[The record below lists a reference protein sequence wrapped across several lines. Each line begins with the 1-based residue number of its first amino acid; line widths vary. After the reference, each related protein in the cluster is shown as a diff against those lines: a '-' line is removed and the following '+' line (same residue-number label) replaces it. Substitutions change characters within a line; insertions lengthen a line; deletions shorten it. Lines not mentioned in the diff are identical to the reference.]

1 MHLKGS
7 LITPFNRAH
16 HSFAVLAA
24 FATFLLIIAGALVT
38 SNDAGV
44 SVSDWPTSFGH
55 IAKMPRMVGGVQ
67 YEHRM
72 IAEFIGTLT
81 IITAAWTWRTDRRWW
96 MKKLGIAALGTVVLQ
111 GILGGITVLE
121 LLPPTVSTAHAVV
134 GQTFFCIAVAL
145 ALFTGRRFAQEEP
158 RTVRDSRKP
167 SLIALTNLSVLI
179 VYIQLAL
186 GGMFRHRG
194 MSWEPHVINTAL
206 VTFILIWTSVRVLS
220 YYSEIEGL
228 RRPAILVLSLVIV
241 QLCLG
246 FLSFLTKVVWGAQ
259 AVQPTPLMVPSTV
272 AHTAVGALLLA
283 STVVLAIQAR
293 RHLAVLD
300 EHAVRTS
307 TPRPVTA

>member
-1 MHLKGS
+1 
-7 LITPFNRAH
+7 
-16 HSFAVLAA
+16 
-24 FATFLLIIAGALVT
+24 LLIIVGALVT
-38 SNDAGV
+38 SNDAGL
-44 SVSDWPTSFGH
+44 SVPDWPTSFGH
-55 IAKMPRMVGGVQ
+55 IAQMPRMVGGVK
-67 YEHRM
+67 YEHSHRI

-81 IITAAWTWRTDRRWW
+81 IIIAVWTWRTDRRSW
-96 MKKLGIAALGTVVLQ
+96 MKKLGIAALGTVILQ

-121 LLPPTVSTAHAVV
+121 LLPPAVSTAHAIV
-134 GQTFFCIAVAL
+134 GQTFFCIAVAI
-145 ALFTGRRFAQEEP
+145 ALFTGRRFVREEP
-158 RTVRDSRKP
+158 RTARDTRKP

-179 VYIQLAL
+179 VYVQLAL
-186 GGMFRHRG
+186 GSMFRHKG
-194 MSWEPHVINTAL
+194 MGWEPHVINAAL

-259 AVQPTPLMVPSTV
+259 AVQPTPLMVSSTV

-300 EHAVRTS
+300 EHAVRTGA
-307 TPRPVTA
+307 PRPVTA